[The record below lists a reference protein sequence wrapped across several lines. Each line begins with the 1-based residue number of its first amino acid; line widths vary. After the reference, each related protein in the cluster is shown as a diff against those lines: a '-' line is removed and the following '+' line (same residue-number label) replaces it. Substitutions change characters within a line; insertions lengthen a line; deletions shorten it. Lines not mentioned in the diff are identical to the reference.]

1 MAAACS
7 PLAEV
12 QPRQDKDQG
21 SPDDLGQPDLTAPA
35 ADMRPSPKDMGGQ
48 DQASPQPDAAA
59 DMPAPEDM
67 ATPKDIPPDLPPQDD
82 TVGVFLLQGHAGRTT
97 ISCDGGQSWIAERS
111 DDPTGV
117 CFVDGYDCDHSD
129 LSGKGLAFGGGW
141 FMATFGWGKPG
152 SIRRSADGVTW
163 TKVHEG
169 STFGGLAYGN
179 GVFLAASRSAYYSED
194 HGDTWIKSG
203 DLTTTLW
210 NVRSTAFVPVGG
222 GLFIM
227 ILGDGDNTD
236 LHLSSD
242 NAKTWWKPDSFPAGC
257 GKSPRGIT
265 SGNGIILTIGSDGQA
280 CSSSN
285 QGKDWTLASVG
296 GNVESKVLF
305 DGAQFMVWGRGK
317 LYRSPDGVTWSA
329 ADTTPTNLLVGPAA
343 IADDGTIVAVK
354 GGWQQWYEKQEFY
367 RSTDGVTWQVLDKSK
382 YTGSHPGRD
391 MVYGKVA
398 ASAACPAP

>member
-1 MAAACS
+1 
-7 PLAEV
+7 
-12 QPRQDKDQG
+12 
-21 SPDDLGQPDLTAPA
+21 
-35 ADMRPSPKDMGGQ
+35 
-48 DQASPQPDAAA
+48 
-59 DMPAPEDM
+59 
-67 ATPKDIPPDLPPQDD
+67 
-82 TVGVFLLQGHAGRTT
+82 LLQGHAGRTT

-111 DDPTGV
+111 DDPTGI

-129 LSGKGLAFGGGW
+129 LSGKGLAFGHGW

-152 SIRRSADGVTW
+152 SIRRSADGITW

-179 GVFLAASRSAYYSED
+179 GVFLAASKSAYYSED
-194 HGDTWIKSG
+194 DGTTWIKSG
-203 DLTTTLW
+203 AVTSSVH

-227 ILGDGDNTD
+227 ILGDGENTD
-236 LHLSSD
+236 IQLSSD
-242 NAKTWWKPDSFPAGC
+242 NAKTWWRPDSIPAGC
-257 GKSPRGIT
+257 GKSPRDIT
-265 SGNGIILTIGSDGQA
+265 SGHGIILTIGSDGQA

-305 DGAQFMVWGRGK
+305 DGAQFMAWGRGK
-317 LYRSPDGVTWSA
+317 LYRSPDGVAWSV
-329 ADTTPTNLLVGPAA
+329 ADTTPANLLIGPTS
-343 IADDGTIVAVK
+343 IAEDGTIVAVK

-367 RSTDGVTWQVLDKSK
+367 RSTDGLTWQVLDKSK
-382 YTGSHPGRD
+382 YSGSHPGRD